1 MITDGWNSQKRA
13 RITQQDPGHVEDA
26 LKENEMIPGEWNRQR
41 EASNTQQLLALL
53 KALCRKR
60 LFLADE
66 IFRRSIR
73 NHQTIHMKSHAIKRW
88 LILMLYMNKLNM

>member
-1 MITDGWNSQKRA
+1 M
-13 RITQQDPGHVEDA
+13 
-26 LKENEMIPGEWNRQR
+26 KENDMIPGWKRQR

-60 LFLADE
+60 LFLLDE

-73 NHQTIHMKSHAIKRW
+73 NHQTIHMKNHAREIT
-88 LILMLYMNKLNM
+88 